1 MKYLSLRLSF
11 LTVILCAFF
20 IPNSITAQDHPHAM
34 AAQDHQHRG
43 TMANRWSKERE
54 EMIEQNQPSDKIMD
68 AMGIKSGMTVA
79 EVGAGSGRFSV
90 RLAKRV
96 GDTGKVFAN
105 DIDHVALEF
114 MKKRCQEENIGNMI
128 VVEGEETDPRLPLG
142 IMDMVAIVNT
152 LHMVNDP
159 VPLLKNILPTL
170 KPDGILAVIDTDRE
184 KFIHR
189 NRDPQG
195 RLPKEHFMKLLNDA
209 GFELVREET
218 FLPLHF
224 FWLMRPKDY

>member
-1 MKYLSLRLSF
+1 MKYLSLLLLF
-11 LTVILCAFF
+11 LLAVLCAFY
-20 IPNSITAQDHPHAM
+20 IPHNITAQDHPHAV

-43 TMANRWSKERE
+43 AMANRWSKERE
-54 EMIEQNQPSDKIMD
+54 EMIERNQPSDKIMD

-96 GDTGKVFAN
+96 GDAGKVFAN
-105 DIDHVALEF
+105 DIDPVALEF
-114 MKKRCQEENIGNMI
+114 MRKRCQEENIGNMI
-128 VVEGEETDPRLPLG
+128 VVEGEETDPRLPRG
-142 IMDMVAIVNT
+142 TMDVVTIVNT

-159 VPLLKNILPTL
+159 VPLMKNIIPTL

-184 KFIHR
+184 KFIHM

-195 RLPKEHFMKLLNDA
+195 RMPKEHFMKMLTDA
-209 GFELVREET
+209 GFELMSEET

-224 FWLMRPKDY
+224 FWLMRPKDR